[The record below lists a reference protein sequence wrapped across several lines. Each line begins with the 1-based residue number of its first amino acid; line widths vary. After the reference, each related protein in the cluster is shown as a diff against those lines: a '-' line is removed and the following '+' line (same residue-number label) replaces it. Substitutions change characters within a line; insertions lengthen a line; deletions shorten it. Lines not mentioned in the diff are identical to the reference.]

1 MRYLQY
7 LLLAAASAFSVS
19 SLAASQPDEPYI
31 AVTGSAELEVK
42 PDQVIIQFQ
51 ASALERKGALAKNEV
66 DQQVETLLVN
76 LQQSGFSSKELESA
90 DLYTRAEYDYQKD
103 KRIFMGIRATRDLTY
118 RLTDIDKVNQFL
130 DAVLA
135 SDIEAINQLQYGL
148 QSPEKWQLEVRQM
161 AVEDSVKKAANL
173 AKAYQAELG
182 KIYSVNYQNSYREP
196 VMMRAMS
203 SENLDTTTYQ
213 INTIKLNDRVQ
224 AVFILQP

>member
-1 MRYLQY
+1 MRYYQY
-7 LLLAAASAFSVS
+7 LLLAVMSAFSVS
-19 SLAASQPDEPYI
+19 SLAASLPDEPYI
-31 AVTGSAELEVK
+31 SVTGTAELEVK

-51 ASALERKGALAKNEV
+51 ASALDRKGALAKNKV
-66 DQQVETLLVN
+66 DQQVEALLIN
-76 LQQSGFSSKELESA
+76 LQQSGFNNKELESA

-103 KRIFMGIRATRDLTY
+103 KRTFMGIRATRDLTY

-161 AVEDSVKKAANL
+161 AVEDSVKKASNL

-196 VMMRAMS
+196 MMMRAMS
-203 SENLDTTTYQ
+203 SESPDTSTYQ

-224 AVFILQP
+224 AVFILEP